1 MEDIG
6 ETNIVRDVAMKKQK
20 LRILQKKL
28 GLIKNGKKPNKK

>member
-20 LRILQKKL
+20 RKMLQKKP
-28 GLIKNGKKPNKK
+28 GLIENGKKPNKK